1 MRVTV
6 DKNTVMNVTQLVSGP
21 GVRRLNLA
29 WTEASTDD
37 SDEKAGQEPE
47 SIDLA
52 VAAIQ
57 TASLTAGSP
66 HHEGRETMGGQIPWV
81 RGLLVL
87 GRADLKECRYRC
99 QGPSQFRD
107 SHLLNRRQQS
117 PHARSLQPTGPSL
130 Q

>member
-6 DKNTVMNVTQLVSGP
+6 DKNTVMNVTKLVSGP
-21 GVRRLNLA
+21 GVRRLNLV

-57 TASLTAGSP
+57 MVSLTVGSRRR
-66 HHEGRETMGGQIPWV
+66 EGPETTAEQIPWV
-81 RGLLVL
+81 RGLPVL

-117 PHARSLQPTGPSL
+117 PHTRSLQPTGPSL